1 MAVGKQ
7 PEALH
12 QSVSIVNDTNQ
23 LLENRHVEE
32 DCWKCTVQLLGDS
45 ILPRH
50 INKASKS
57 QQCYICLGL

>member
-23 LLENRHVEE
+23 LLENRHGRRGLLEMHSAI
-32 DCWKCTVQLLGDS
+32 TV
-45 ILPRH
+45 
-50 INKASKS
+50 
-57 QQCYICLGL
+57 